1 VEDMKRVAEP
11 FVVISALPAEKS
23 FLVAPLLKHYSSS
36 RSGRKAIPNQR
47 PGKVFVDLS
56 SGVKKGDPIAVAA
69 SCGWAAYDVAD
80 VNAWTAVE
88 TLRLMVGQNVP
99 FDFVRLASGRSL
111 YG

>member
-1 VEDMKRVAEP
+1 M
-11 FVVISALPAEKS
+11 
-23 FLVAPLLKHYSSS
+23 
-36 RSGRKAIPNQR
+36 
-47 PGKVFVDLS
+47 
-56 SGVKKGDPIAVAA
+56 KKGDPIAVAA
-69 SCGWAAYDVAD
+69 SFGWAAYDVAD